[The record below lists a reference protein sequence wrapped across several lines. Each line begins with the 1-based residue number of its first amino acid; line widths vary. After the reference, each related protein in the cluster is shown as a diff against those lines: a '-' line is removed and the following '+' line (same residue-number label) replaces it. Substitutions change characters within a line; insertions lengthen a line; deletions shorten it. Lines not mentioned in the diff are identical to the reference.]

1 MQQHEFS
8 QEAIREKEVLRKAS
22 MDESAHI
29 EVKLLIRNMPAVW
42 EDRDVFFY
50 FKRFANIL
58 EARIIR
64 ESSSI
69 VQSKLR

>member
-1 MQQHEFS
+1 M
-8 QEAIREKEVLRKAS
+8 RRAS
-22 MDESAHI
+22 VEESAHI
-29 EVKLLIRNMPAVW
+29 EVKLLIRNLPPIW

-64 ESSSI
+64 ENPTITS
-69 VQSKLR
+69 QKLR